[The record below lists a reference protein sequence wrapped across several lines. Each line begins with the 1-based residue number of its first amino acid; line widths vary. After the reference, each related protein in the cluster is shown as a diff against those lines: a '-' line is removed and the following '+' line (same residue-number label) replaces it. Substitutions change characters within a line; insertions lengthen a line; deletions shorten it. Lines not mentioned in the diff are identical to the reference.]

1 MRHDDGALFKPSL
14 RTPLGLMS
22 RDNWTRR
29 GGHFPSGS
37 PKSWM
42 SQNGS
47 CSFPVENLN
56 RSQGTKRKRSKEA
69 DSSPIIVFK
78 HISSTE
84 SEQDPQKS
92 SNIHAIYHSPN
103 VRQSHM
109 VGHLPFALPHSSLA
123 PPRNTSGELFIA
135 QPVVDLFQ
143 PRVGTLPFQL
153 GERFL

>member
-1 MRHDDGALFKPSL
+1 MTRNGVPSPADFRHCMEACEVASHV
-14 RTPLGLMS
+14 S
-22 RDNWTRR
+22 RR
-29 GGHFPSGS
+29 FPTSHL
-37 PKSWM
+37 K
-42 SQNGS
+42 NGS

-103 VRQSHM
+103 VRQNRRLSSSAIDSGSSRTTSQH
-109 VGHLPFALPHSSLA
+109 VWSVFVHSSSRSVPLIRPA
-123 PPRNTSGELFIA
+123 PAPGAARCPDSRGN
-135 QPVVDLFQ
+135 
-143 PRVGTLPFQL
+143 
-153 GERFL
+153 